1 MDHPKQRLIT
11 TYFHTEEEAWRK
23 AKAIQAL
30 SKDAIVDVR
39 RIDQLSQDAST
50 HRHTLSGHI
59 QSLADLT
66 LSSNQPLPDTAR
78 MLSSHVMA
86 SGMADG
92 HVSEVGRDIALTV
105 LIDASLY
112 DQAANILNL

>member
-1 MDHPKQRLIT
+1 MHQQQQRLIT
-11 TYFHTEEEAWRK
+11 AYFHTEEEAWRK
-23 AKAIQAL
+23 AEAIQAL

-39 RIDQLSQDAST
+39 RIDQLSQDASKPN
-50 HRHTLSGHI
+50 HTLSGHI

-66 LSSNQPLPDTAR
+66 LSSNKPLPDTAH

-92 HVSEVGRDIALTV
+92 HTSEIGRDIALTV
-105 LIDASLY
+105 LIDESLY
-112 DQAANILNL
+112 DRAVNLLNL